1 LLIIIIMGGDGIQYL
16 VALSPLLSSSPL
28 RLFETMLRTRGSVA
42 GIPDKNRNEDHQ
54 GCEMA
59 TTNNLWK

>member
-1 LLIIIIMGGDGIQYL
+1 
-16 VALSPLLSSSPL
+16 
-28 RLFETMLRTRGSVA
+28 MLRTRGSVA